1 MTHLEMSLAFV
12 LFCKKYDGYDAEDI
26 PNIRHRCGVNRIILD
41 KMSIIGNSCLIKNE
55 TEFHY
60 SNTIF
65 FRSEDGSL
73 RLNRTGYI
81 ETSKEHLNIYY
92 TFKDFTNDFNLSIED
107 NV

>member
-12 LFCKKYDGYDAEDI
+12 LFCKKYDGYNVEDI
-26 PNIRHRCGVNRIILD
+26 PNIRHRCDVNCIILD

-73 RLNRTGYI
+73 RLNRSGKEDHT
-81 ETSKEHLNIYY
+81 KEHLNVYY
-92 TFKDFTNDFNLSIED
+92 TFKDFTNDFNLSTED
-107 NV
+107 IV